1 MSSSSSTAANSRH
14 KKIIRRLSFIALTL
28 GAIGVLMCLIFF
40 ELTTPRRITIPDTQ
54 TVNEQALMLTLQ
66 ASAPQLP
73 PSDATSPATNL
84 ATSEPTPTP
93 TRINITLTPIAP
105 TATPTPTT
113 RPTPRPP
120 AADIPWPQTLNIVLL
135 GSDKRPT
142 DRTWRTD
149 TMIIV
154 AIAPDTKQV
163 GVIPVPRDLWIELP
177 RYANRINT
185 LDYVGGPELVKQGLQ
200 WQLGIPIHYYARM
213 NFAGFV
219 KTVDTL
225 GGITVDVE
233 CGIHETGG
241 ELGTVDIP
249 SGPVPMNGQLAL
261 TFARSRLTTTDFDR
275 MRRQQAVLLAF
286 RKKLLT
292 PEMLPRL
299 PELVTT
305 LSQMTET
312 DIPLPTLLSLAR
324 LGVELD
330 LKDVRGFLIDE
341 RVLRGVTVEGQGSVQ
356 QMNDEAVKTGLQNL
370 WNGQPLTEAIKRPKT
385 WACR

>member
-1 MSSSSSTAANSRH
+1 MNITA
-14 KKIIRRLSFIALTL
+14 
-28 GAIGVLMCLIFF
+28 
-40 ELTTPRRITIPDTQ
+40 P
-54 TVNEQALMLTLQ
+54 
-66 ASAPQLP
+66 PQ
-73 PSDATSPATNL
+73 N
-84 ATSEPTPTP
+84 TPTP
-93 TRINITLTPIAP
+93 TRINVNSTPS
-105 TATPTPTT
+105 TPTPTPT
-113 RPTPRPP
+113 PTLRPTPRPP
-120 AADIPWPQTLNIVLL
+120 AAAIPWPNTLNIVLL
-135 GSDKRPT
+135 GSDKRPG
-142 DRTWRTD
+142 DRVWRTD

-154 AIAPDTKQV
+154 AIAPETKQV

-185 LDYVGGPELVKQGLQ
+185 LDFVGGPELVKQGLQ
-200 WQLGIPIHYYARM
+200 WQLGIPIHYYARI
-213 NFAGFV
+213 NFDGFV
-219 KTVDTL
+219 KAVDTI

-233 CGIHETGG
+233 CRIYETGG

-249 SGPVPMNGQLAL
+249 SGPVRMDGQLAL

-324 LGVELD
+324 LGVEID
-330 LKDVRGFLIDE
+330 LRDVRGFLIDE
-341 RVLRGVTVEGQGSVQ
+341 RVLRSVAVEGQGAVQ
-356 QMNDEAVKTGLQNL
+356 QMNDDAVKTGLQNL